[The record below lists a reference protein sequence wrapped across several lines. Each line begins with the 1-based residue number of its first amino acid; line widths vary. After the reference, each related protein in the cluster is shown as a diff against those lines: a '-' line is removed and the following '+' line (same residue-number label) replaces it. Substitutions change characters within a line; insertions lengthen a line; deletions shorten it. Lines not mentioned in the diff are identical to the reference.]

1 MLFILL
7 LLYAVV
13 SVELYLNKYLIVF
26 NESCPILSDGQPALL
41 KGPHLPKKQKRF
53 AKLSF
58 TQVYLPNSCPHG
70 ALSDYF
76 SPVFLA
82 APAVELAGEPI

>member
-1 MLFILL
+1 MMLFILL

-41 KGPHLPKKQKRF
+41 KGPHLPKK
-53 AKLSF
+53 
-58 TQVYLPNSCPHG
+58 
-70 ALSDYF
+70 
-76 SPVFLA
+76 
-82 APAVELAGEPI
+82 